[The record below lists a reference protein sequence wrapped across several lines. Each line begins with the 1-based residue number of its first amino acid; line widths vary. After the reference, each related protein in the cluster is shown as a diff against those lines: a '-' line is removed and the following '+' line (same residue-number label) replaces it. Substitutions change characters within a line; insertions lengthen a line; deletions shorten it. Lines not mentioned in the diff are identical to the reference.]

1 MRLTLAPKALVSL
14 LLASTLLAA
23 GAQFGSTLQAQ
34 SSESN
39 GSTAGPH
46 LVLQAGRWYHEVD
59 GFVGSAR
66 LEFPLD
72 RGGRWL
78 LVPSLTYAH
87 YTLGSPTQ
95 VDLFAPE
102 ALVHFQL
109 GHGRVRPYVGG
120 GAGLV
125 LINMFHTFDPIVS
138 LGAGLRADI
147 TPALSAR
154 FELDAH
160 GFGQFQAGSVGW
172 SVGLARRF

>member
-1 MRLTLAPKALVSL
+1 MRVTLAPKALVSL

-46 LVLQAGRWYHEVD
+46 LVLQAGRWYHDVN

-78 LVPSLTYAH
+78 LVPSLAYAH

-102 ALVHFQL
+102 ALIHFQL
-109 GHGRVRPYVGG
+109 GHNRIRPYVGG

-138 LGAGLRADI
+138 LSTGLRADI

-154 FELDAH
+154 FELDAR

>member
-1 MRLTLAPKALVSL
+1 MRVTLPPKALVSR

-23 GAQFGSTLQAQ
+23 GAQFGSTLEAQ
-34 SSESN
+34 SSRPN

-72 RGGRWL
+72 RGSRWL

-125 LINMFHTFDPIVS
+125 LINMS
-138 LGAGLRADI
+138 
-147 TPALSAR
+147 TPLTPLSALVR
-154 FELDAH
+154 
-160 GFGQFQAGSVGW
+160 GSGRT
-172 SVGLARRF
+172 SLRR

>member
-1 MRLTLAPKALVSL
+1 MRVTPPPGALVSL

-23 GAQFGSTLQAQ
+23 GPQFGSTLQAQ
-34 SSESN
+34 RSGPNS
-39 GSTAGPH
+39 STAGPH
-46 LVLQAGRWYHEVD
+46 LVLQAGRWYHEVN

-66 LEFPLD
+66 LEFPVN
-72 RGGRWL
+72 RGSRWL

-102 ALVHFQL
+102 ALIHFQL
-109 GHGRVRPYVGG
+109 GRGRVRPYVGG
-120 GAGLV
+120 GGGLV
-125 LINMFHTFDPIVS
+125 LLNMFHTFDPIVS
-138 LGAGLRADI
+138 VGTGLRADI

-160 GFGQFQAGSVGW
+160 GFGQLQAGSVGW